1 MWGNVLRSVLLCGVL
16 ATGTPAVP
24 ADVIDPY
31 TPVTPRESSL
41 AGSEVSSGCR
51 EGAPV
56 IDYSVTVTDP
66 TAADPAAPASATL
79 TMSNAASSLDV
90 PLGMVRDG
98 RLEGSVPWP
107 APSWTHDGVA
117 TVLRVGGLTLSV
129 PLDRPMTAE
138 DCGTGVPASGG
149 RGAGVRGVDGVHR
162 VRGVHR
168 VCRIRGVRA
177 GGHRIRDAADRGRRR
192 GIRSARWRSPVRTR
206 ATPRPPHRRPLM
218 RAKAPRR
225 LIVAGAAAA
234 LSLAVLATAYVGMRA
249 VQAREDLMAAA
260 AAADTAAAALELG
273 HLDAA
278 SDALAVMTARA
289 SAVDVGGDPLWRAAE
304 AVPGIGPNLTAA
316 RVSASGLSRL
326 GRDVAM
332 PLLEVSRDLQ
342 GADSMQLVEVLSG
355 AADTLRRADEV
366 RADVEAE
373 LSELDR
379 DTLLGPVAT

>member
-66 TAADPAAPASATL
+66 TAPDPAAPASATL

-149 RGAGVRGVDGVHR
+149 STGSTGSAESTGSAGSAASALAGTGAETPLIVGAVAASALL
-162 VRGVHR
+162 
-168 VCRIRGVRA
+168 A
-177 GGHRIRDAADRGRRR
+177 GGVLFGLGRRR
-192 GIRSARWRSPVRTR
+192 ARRTAVR
-206 ATPRPPHRRPLM
+206 
-218 RAKAPRR
+218 
-225 LIVAGAAAA
+225 
-234 LSLAVLATAYVGMRA
+234 
-249 VQAREDLMAAA
+249 
-260 AAADTAAAALELG
+260 
-273 HLDAA
+273 
-278 SDALAVMTARA
+278 
-289 SAVDVGGDPLWRAAE
+289 
-304 AVPGIGPNLTAA
+304 
-316 RVSASGLSRL
+316 
-326 GRDVAM
+326 
-332 PLLEVSRDLQ
+332 
-342 GADSMQLVEVLSG
+342 
-355 AADTLRRADEV
+355 
-366 RADVEAE
+366 
-373 LSELDR
+373 
-379 DTLLGPVAT
+379 